1 MNGARYAYLKR
12 LCNNAA
18 ENRNIYIVSADYAA
32 PVFDDFKR
40 DYPKQYISVGIAEQ
54 NLIAVSCGL
63 AMAGKY
69 AVAYGLSPFPVLR
82 AYDQIKCALS
92 NMSLPVNIAVAGTGY
107 SEYGVTH
114 SNTEDI
120 SLMRTIPN
128 MRIITPTDNIMG
140 EVAADY
146 SLINNIPIYIRFDK
160 NSEGCIYSE
169 RNVDFNK
176 GFEVLREGNDVVV
189 ITCGWFTIRI
199 LELAKHWACE
209 GINARII
216 DLYSLPYDYKALFE
230 SISNLPII
238 TVEDH
243 IIQGGIGSALIETL
257 NRENININITRM
269 GIDYERAYPHVSG
282 DKEYFNKLFGLSD
295 EDITRTVRR
304 VIQGKSE

>member
-18 ENRNIYIVSADYAA
+18 DNRDIFIVSADYAA

-40 DYPKQYISVGIAEQ
+40 DYPKQFISVGIAEQ
-54 NLIAVSCGL
+54 NLISVSCGL
-63 AMAGKY
+63 AMAGKHT
-69 AVAYGLSPFPVLR
+69 VAYGLSPFPVLR
-82 AYDQIKCALS
+82 AYDQIKCALA
-92 NMSLPVNIAVAGTGY
+92 NMSLPVSIAVAGAGY
-107 SEYGVTH
+107 SEYGITH

-128 MRIITPTDNIMG
+128 VRIITPTDNIMG
-140 EVAADY
+140 KAVADF
-146 SLINNIPIYIRFDK
+146 SRVSNMPIYVRFDK

-169 RNVDFNK
+169 HNIDFNK

-189 ITCGWFTIRI
+189 ITCGWFTIHM
-199 LELAKHWACE
+199 LELAKHWASE

-216 DLYSLPYDYKALFE
+216 DLYSLPCDYKALFGLIND
-230 SISNLPII
+230 SPVI

-243 IIQGGIGSALIETL
+243 ILQGGIGSALIETL
-257 NRENININITRM
+257 NRENMNINITRM
-269 GIDYERAYPHVSG
+269 GIDYAGAYPHVAG

-295 EDITRTVRR
+295 EDITRTVKT
-304 VIQGKSE
+304 VIQGKNK